1 MGKTVT
7 NIVSA
12 GLMVAGVIVTGGLGT
27 ALIAAG
33 IAVQAAG
40 TMIFKDKM
48 PSGYRDQSERKQMLR
63 SASAP
68 EAIIVG
74 KTVCSGLLFFA
85 EEEKGEQTENE
96 RLFLAL
102 AIAAHKLDHIGQIW
116 LNDDLIGEFG
126 DKAEYEF
133 HNGRTDCDPYML
145 KNAPSWK
152 EDMIGDGLAWLRLTL
167 KYDAEKFPYGVP
179 NVKVEVWGKQIH
191 DPRTDKTV
199 WSNNGALVILDFY
212 RSYLSVPDSDIDF
225 DAFKVAADL
234 CDEAVTTPEG
244 NTEPRYTINGAYELS
259 ESPASI
265 LDHMHKCIAAEPTYV
280 AGKHGILMQAYNGP
294 AVLRIEPNQIIDT
307 VNITPELALRDATNA
322 IYGTFVD
329 AEQQYIKTD
338 FEPVIVNEWVDED
351 GLEIK
356 ENMDYRFVS
365 SPYQAARLA
374 NLYLRKKRAGRR
386 IQLKMNMDG
395 YAYRPGDVVLL
406 NLPQIGIQNFECRV
420 AEWKF
425 HPQEG
430 VDILLEEDGAYIY
443 EDIVGK
449 PFVRPPFTVL
459 PTGGVAPPLNLTFVP
474 TNIGE
479 VVQGYLSWQSAAAD
493 VRYNTVNILEN
504 GKVIQSIQVPSDR
517 VDLSGL
523 VRGSYRAEVRS
534 INAAGAMSAPAIVD
548 FDIQAPPKPVSVE
561 MVGGMFSLTCIPHGG
576 ETAQHGYTFEFWFS
590 DKKLASTNDHDVTTK
605 ANRQGQGQFWTKENL
620 KADTDYW
627 FYVRTVNSYGK
638 SPFVEAVGQASGTP
652 KDMLDELGN
661 NFLTNEA
668 GQIMQDQID
677 FSKNEIEVIAREQLE
692 IKQNVVDIDEKTIEL
707 DTATKELSKK
717 TVELES
723 SALDVS
729 NKVLQL
735 NTDVNIVSE
744 AVMQNTV
751 SLNQVTFRLMEEEG
765 TRKAEILD
773 VREIIID
780 DQKAFA
786 RYQSQVSSQ
795 FEYVAADVY
804 NLQQSL
810 ATTNEAF
817 AQQMSQV
824 RADLNTTNEGMGK
837 IAARVTTNEEATANL
852 EKSQAKFEQVT
863 LAEFE
868 YQRAYINQIST
879 AFSDSQMS
887 ISESVMQLSAQHTS
901 LHDRTLKAEAKITK
915 TEKAV
920 ADESKARAEMGVQMD
935 ARFGDAEGAI
945 ARLDEV
951 QSEQGKTFAQTTEQL
966 RSEIKTGDE
975 KLQEGLDNQGRE
987 LSDISSAVDSQKQT
1001 IANLEQTTTEAKETQ
1016 QSNYNELHSN
1026 IVNLQQT
1033 QASESAA
1040 NAESALQIAAQVNNL
1055 NDKQLASEAHIRR
1068 NDKAIA
1074 EQGLALAKSETE
1086 ILARVGDN
1094 TARIAEVDK
1103 VVSDLESTTAEHAK
1117 EISAQFEETDAKL
1130 LENQQAIA
1138 SEKEARALSEQG
1150 LNARIGKAESSIAQ
1164 SFEAISDVDKAQT
1177 EKSEQLKTE
1186 LDESIAVINEHS
1198 KTLTTLEESTT
1209 ELKQTQQS
1217 LHEETQ
1223 SSIANLQQTV
1233 ANAEAA
1239 SAESV
1244 LQTAA
1249 QTTLLHDE
1257 NLKVNARV
1265 THQESVIVDQGKAQA
1280 KLEEKVDA
1288 QYADNQATFVDVRKS
1303 LAEQDK
1309 AHSERTEQVRA
1320 ELGKDINSNKEE
1332 LSKVSAA
1339 VTTNTQAI
1347 AKTDETVTEL
1357 QQLQTSQ
1364 FNDNSSSIANVQH
1377 TQANADSTHA
1387 ESTLQLAV
1395 QQNQQGTELLRAKA
1409 SIRETNKIIV
1419 DNDKAYAQKFTQID
1433 AQLGENGARFTRVE
1447 EALADTQQSVAKSHE
1462 QLNAK
1467 FDSRIDTVQAQI
1479 DTQKEAI
1486 AKQDQAIAK
1495 VNTDLSTRIGQAESS
1510 ISDNKQSIS
1519 DNEQALADFSQLTRA
1534 EFDNQ
1539 QAAIEQRGQTIFDHN
1554 GNGSAIYTIK
1564 AGIWWN
1570 GQYYDSKFMM
1580 GAEVKNGQVVT
1591 QIGFSAD
1598 TFGIFN
1604 PSSGKLE
1611 PVFFVENGQVFINEA
1626 FINQATIEKLLIGS
1640 TIKSKNW
1647 DPATKKGLMLDFEK
1661 GKLIANDAEITG
1673 KIYATDGEFNGT
1685 VYIEKLIGDVS
1696 NTYIISPW
1704 STVIIEPEKYD
1715 RIIICPSISIARKAS
1730 VIRSDRWFN
1739 ALEKNGVEFVRAELG
1754 EDYRV
1759 GTSDSGHTI
1768 LTANPGISCGSVII
1782 KANERAS
1789 IKYVASND
1797 RDLIFNKT
1805 TLIVIKK

>member
-40 TMIFKDKM
+40 SMIFKDKM
-48 PSGYRDQSERKQMLR
+48 PSGYRDQSERKQILR
-63 SASAP
+63 SAVAP
-68 EAIIVG
+68 ETIIVG

-85 EEEKGEQTENE
+85 EEEKGDQTENE
-96 RLFLAL
+96 RLFMAL
-102 AIAAHKLDHIGQIW
+102 AIAAHKVDRIGQIW
-116 LNDDLIGEFG
+116 LNDDLIGTFG
-126 DKAEYEF
+126 DKASYEF

-179 NVKVEVWGKQIH
+179 NVKVEVWGKQIY

-199 WSNNGALVILDFY
+199 WSNNGALVILDYY

-234 CDEAVTTPEG
+234 CDEPVTTPEG
-244 NTEPRYTINGAYELS
+244 ETEPRYTINGAYELS
-259 ESPASI
+259 ESPASV

-322 IYGTFVD
+322 IYGTFID
-329 AEQQYIKTD
+329 AEQQYIQTD
-338 FEPVIVNEWVDED
+338 FEPVIVDEWVDED

-430 VDILLEEDGAYIY
+430 VELLLEEDGPYIY
-443 EDIVGK
+443 EDIIGK

-590 DKKLASTNDHDVTTK
+590 DKKLASTNDVEVTTK
-605 ANRQGQGQFWTKENL
+605 ANRQGQGQFWTKDNL
-620 KADTDYW
+620 KAGTDYW

-638 SPFVEAVGQASGTP
+638 SQFVEAVGQASGTP
-652 KDMLDELGN
+652 KDMVDELGDT
-661 NFLTNEA
+661 FLTNEA
-668 GQIMQDQID
+668 GKQMQEQID
-677 FSKNEIEVIAREQLE
+677 FSKEAIAEL
-692 IKQNVVDIDEKTIEL
+692 EL
-707 DTATKELSKK
+707 DAIDVKQKVVSIDRD
-717 TVELES
+717 VE
-723 SALDVS
+723 A
-729 NKVLQL
+729 
-735 NTDVNIVSE
+735 VNE
-744 AVMQNTV
+744 AVMMNTQFTTEV
-751 SLNQVTFRLMEEEG
+751 HFSLKEEVAD
-765 TRKAEILD
+765 RKAEIFRIEQVQVTD
-773 VREIIID
+773 REAAARWQEKISAEVSYNAAEILNIKD
-780 DQKAFA
+780 TQTSYEKATA
-786 RYQSQVSSQ
+786 QQISQVK
-795 FEYVAADVY
+795 ADVDGVK
-804 NLQQSL
+804 S
-810 ATTNEAF
+810 
-817 AQQMSQV
+817 
-824 RADLNTTNEGMGK
+824 
-837 IAARVTTNEEATANL
+837 RVTTVETATADL
-852 EKSQAKFEQVT
+852 KQSQAKFEQ
-863 LAEFE
+863 
-868 YQRAYINQIST
+868 
-879 AFSDSQMS
+879 
-887 ISESVMQLSAQHTS
+887 
-901 LHDRTLKAEAKITK
+901 
-915 TEKAV
+915 
-920 ADESKARAEMGVQMD
+920 
-935 ARFGDAEGAI
+935 
-945 ARLDEV
+945 
-951 QSEQGKTFAQTTEQL
+951 
-966 RSEIKTGDE
+966 
-975 KLQEGLDNQGRE
+975 
-987 LSDISSAVDSQKQT
+987 
-1001 IANLEQTTTEAKETQ
+1001 
-1016 QSNYNELHSN
+1016 
-1026 IVNLQQT
+1026 
-1033 QASESAA
+1033 
-1040 NAESALQIAAQVNNL
+1040 
-1055 NDKQLASEAHIRR
+1055 
-1068 NDKAIA
+1068 
-1074 EQGLALAKSETE
+1074 
-1086 ILARVGDN
+1086 
-1094 TARIAEVDK
+1094 
-1103 VVSDLESTTAEHAK
+1103 STTAEFGEMRGYITH
-1117 EISAQFEETDAKL
+1117 FET
-1130 LENQQAIA
+1130 
-1138 SEKEARALSEQG
+1138 SLSNVE
-1150 LNARIGKAESSIAQ
+1150 LAVS
-1164 SFEAISDVDKAQT
+1164 EAIMQTTAQVNQHSSELLQSKADVKR
-1177 EKSEQLKTE
+1177 
-1186 LDESIAVINEHS
+1186 
-1198 KTLTTLEESTT
+1198 
-1209 ELKQTQQS
+1209 
-1217 LHEETQ
+1217 
-1223 SSIANLQQTV
+1223 IANAT
-1233 ANAEAA
+1233 ATNEKATAEL
-1239 SAESV
+1239 AESV
-1244 LQTAA
+1244 
-1249 QTTLLHDE
+1249 
-1257 NLKVNARV
+1257 
-1265 THQESVIVDQGKAQA
+1265 KAHYEDSQA
-1280 KLEEKVDA
+1280 E
-1288 QYADNQATFVDVRKS
+1288 FVDVRKS
-1303 LAEQDK
+1303 IAEKDK
-1309 AHSERTEQVRA
+1309 AHSERTEQVCA

-1339 VTTNTQAI
+1339 VTTNTKAI

-1387 ESTLQLAV
+1387 ESTLQLAA
-1395 QQNQQGTELLRAKA
+1395 QQNEQGSELLRAKA

-1564 AGIWWN
+1564 TGVNWN
-1570 GQYYDSKFMM
+1570 NQYYDAKFMM
-1580 GAEVKNGQVVT
+1580 GAEVKNGTVST
-1591 QIGFSAD
+1591 KIGFSAD

-1647 DPATKKGLMLDFEK
+1647 DPLAKKGLMLDFEN

-1696 NTYIISPW
+1696 NTYIITPGA
-1704 STVIIEPEKYD
+1704 TVIIEPEKYD
-1715 RIIICPSISIARKAS
+1715 RIIICPSISIAREAS
-1730 VIRSDRWFN
+1730 TRRIYNMFV
-1739 ALEKNGVEFVRAELG
+1739 ALEKNGVEFVRAGLG
-1754 EDYRV
+1754 VDFKV
-1759 GTSDSGHTI
+1759 GLTDSEHTI
-1768 LTANPGISCGSVII
+1768 FTANPGISCGSVII

-1797 RDLIFNKT
+1797 SNLILNNT